1 MRDLV
6 YLFIIHVCLGIALC
20 MTRQPIIAVH
30 FPRSGR
36 WRRGF
41 RHFIRRR
48 RAENRIEKLP
58 QNSMLTDS
66 KKCGPEH
73 AWLVEF
79 LMLHTHACTCIQVMK
94 ALKKV
99 KDRCN
104 LGKLSITV
112 RTFFLFKPLKNKYLT
127 SEKHTI
133 HIPEVQRGL
142 KSILKI
148 CFVRCRTI
156 SWITQL
162 GASHMKEK
170 IQLFVKF
177 CNLASSTILKKIA
190 FFIKKEKRNC

>member
-1 MRDLV
+1 MAKQGNWGCENLV
-6 YLFIIHVCLGIALC
+6 YLLIIHVCLGIALC

-112 RTFFLFKPLKNKYLT
+112 RTFFFSLSHLRI
-127 SEKHTI
+127 SIWH
-133 HIPEVQRGL
+133 Q
-142 KSILKI
+142 KSTLYIYPR
-148 CFVRCRTI
+148 FR
-156 SWITQL
+156 
-162 GASHMKEK
+162 ED
-170 IQLFVKF
+170 
-177 CNLASSTILKKIA
+177 
-190 FFIKKEKRNC
+190 